1 MRFGK
6 WRSSGLAVM
15 VAALAGCVS
24 VLPAPEAPDALYQI
38 DPVAVRQSLPT
49 GLLVRLPE
57 APQIVSGQALAS
69 EDAAGA
75 IRLIPKVEWSEGATR
90 LLQMALVESF
100 GFDGKGTAVMSDSG
114 LLADY
119 ELVTRLRVFN
129 LRGAQ
134 AVCAADIM
142 IAQVRTAQV
151 LDRTSVEIS
160 RPVDSPRAV
169 DRALA
174 MKASAEACVSEIS
187 AFAADSLRR
196 HTVPPEA
203 N

>member
-6 WRSSGLAVM
+6 WRSSGLAIMATV
-15 VAALAGCVS
+15 LAGCVS

-38 DPVAVRQSLPT
+38 DPVPVRQSLPK

-57 APQIVSGQALAS
+57 APQIVSGQALAR
-69 EDAAGA
+69 EDETGA

-129 LRGAQ
+129 LRGEQ
-134 AVCAADIM
+134 AVCEADIM

-151 LDRTSVEIS
+151 LDRTSVEIA

-174 MKASAEACVSEIS
+174 MKESAEACVSKIS
-187 AFAADSLRR
+187 SFAADSLRR
-196 HTVPPEA
+196 HTALLEA